1 MKTNK
6 QTMAKGIQSV
16 DTAFKVL
23 HALQSGAQP
32 MLLKDLAA
40 HVDMSASKTRM
51 YLVSLLRTG
60 LVSQN
65 AASAYTLGPAALNLG
80 LAAFT
85 QIDLAETART
95 LMSEL
100 TQETQAPA
108 LLSMWTG
115 SSITIIGRND
125 SLINLPIDFRIGGK
139 SSLIHTATGHI
150 YLAYLPN
157 EITRPYVEQEL
168 AHVPVSVHKPITQD
182 FLEERVRVIRQ
193 QGYDV
198 SDEVVLASDPGVT
211 IQGYGAIATPVV
223 DIFQELRFVIT
234 ALYRKS
240 DDKHEALL
248 VQHVLKRIRDTL
260 PSPALQSTP

>member
-1 MKTNK
+1 MKANK

-23 HALQSGAQP
+23 QALQCSMKP

-40 HVDMSASKTRM
+40 NVDMTASKTRM

-60 LVSQN
+60 LVSQD

-85 QIDLAETART
+85 QIDLTETARR
-95 LMSEL
+95 LMSAL
-100 TQETQAPA
+100 TQETHAPA

-125 SLINLPIDFRIGGK
+125 SLINLPIDFRIGG
-139 SSLIHTATGHI
+139 STSLINTATGHV
-150 YLAYLPN
+150 YLAYLPT
-157 EITRPYVEQEL
+157 EATQPYVQQEL
-168 AHVPVSVHKPITQD
+168 KTASAALRASLTPD
-182 FLEERVRVIRQ
+182 FLNERVHVIRK
-193 QGYDV
+193 QGYDI
-198 SDEVVLASDPGVT
+198 SHEIALTSGPGVT
-211 IQGYGAIATPVV
+211 LQGYGAIAAPIV
-223 DIFQELRFVIT
+223 DIFQELRFVVT

-240 DDKHEALL
+240 DDAQESLTVKN
-248 VQHVLKRIRDTL
+248 VLKKIRDAL
-260 PSPALQSTP
+260 PSPALKSAP